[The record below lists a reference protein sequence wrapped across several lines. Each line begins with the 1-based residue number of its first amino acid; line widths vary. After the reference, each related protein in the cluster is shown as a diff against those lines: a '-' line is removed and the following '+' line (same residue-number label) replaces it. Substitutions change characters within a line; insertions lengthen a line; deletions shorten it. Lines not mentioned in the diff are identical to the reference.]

1 MFANLETKVAVEE
14 LLRLIW
20 VNQAAGRVVRQAPP
34 PPAVQCLLSHSSES
48 EQNHNKE
55 NIEPALTIV
64 TISTPYHTYGD
75 TEKLVSSWWEEFTS
89 ETL

>member
-20 VNQAAGRVVRQAPP
+20 VNQAAGRVVRQAPA
-34 PPAVQCLLSHSSES
+34 PAVQCLLSHSSES

-64 TISTPYHTYGD
+64 TIVTLYHTYWN
-75 TEKLVSSWWEEFTS
+75 TEKLVSSWWEEFTQQAV
-89 ETL
+89 